1 MNELKLIKQQEIL
14 GKDFKV
20 YGDVENPFFKASD
33 VAEWIDYAWKD
44 SRHVNRDVSKMLS
57 LVDEDE
63 KVKCALSLGGE
74 NYSHGGLRENTEI
87 WFLTEN
93 GLYEVLMLSR
103 KPIAKAFK
111 KEVKKVLHSLRVN
124 GGYIAG
130 QEQLSE
136 DEIIANALVVAH
148 KILAKREATI
158 AEMKPKVDFYNKV
171 TGSPDTCDM
180 KEVAKILNYKNVGRN
195 KLFEILRDEKI
206 LDNHNQPYQKYIDA
220 GYFRVIETK
229 FEDKDGDT
237 HINLKTVVFQK
248 GVDYIKKTL
257 DKLQK
262 RG

>member
-20 YGDVENPFFKASD
+20 YGDVENPLFKAKD
-33 VAEWIDYAWKD
+33 VAEWIEH
-44 SRHVNRDVSKMLS
+44 SDVSMMMKNI
-57 LVDEDE
+57 DDDE
-63 KVKCALSLGGE
+63 KVTNIICTLGG
-74 NYSHGGLRENTEI
+74 NQNA

-148 KILAKREATI
+148 KILAKREAAI
-158 AEMKPKVDFYNKV
+158 AEMQPKADYYDKFIDSTNLIEIGHLGKS
-171 TGSPDTCDM
+171 TGIG
-180 KEVAKILNYKNVGRN
+180 EQKIFKRL
-195 KLFEILRDEKI
+195 
-206 LDNHNQPYQKYIDA
+206 
-220 GYFRVIETK
+220 
-229 FEDKDGDT
+229 
-237 HINLKTVVFQK
+237 VVE
-248 GVDYIKKTL
+248 GYIKVRYSTDGVKYYDPCYGYEKYFKSVSVPFL
-257 DKLQK
+257 RGEKQLNREKLMLTADGYSYFMK
-262 RG
+262 KMGV